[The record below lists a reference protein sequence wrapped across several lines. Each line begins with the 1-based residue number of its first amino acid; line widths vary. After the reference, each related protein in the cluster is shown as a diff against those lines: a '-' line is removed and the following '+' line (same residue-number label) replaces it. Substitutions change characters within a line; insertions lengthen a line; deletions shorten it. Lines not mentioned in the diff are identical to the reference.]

1 MESTI
6 RYKKRRHHALAL
18 LAIFV
23 FAAAFAQSQPAQSKP
38 ESLGFSSE
46 RLIRLHEAMQ
56 RPVDEKRLAGVVTLL
71 MRHGKLVEE
80 RSYGVKDMAS
90 GAPMTN
96 DTIFR
101 IYSMT
106 KPVTGVAMMILY
118 EEGKWHPTEPISKFI
133 PEFAGLKV
141 FKGMDANGEPA
152 TEPPIHPP
160 TMAELLTHTA
170 GFTYG
175 VFGSTPIDRL
185 YMARNWLG
193 ATSLHDMMQRFASI
207 PLLYQPGSK
216 WVYSVS
222 MDIQG
227 YIIEKISG
235 KPLPEF
241 MEERIFKPLHMT
253 DTGFFV
259 PKEKRARFATL
270 YSGGPD
276 GTLVATGQAF
286 GSKADYAS
294 MPGAPSGGGGLVSTA
309 RDYARFAQMLLNHG
323 ELDGTR
329 ILSPATVD
337 LMTSNHL
344 APKLMTGEF
353 SIGKAVMRPGHGWG
367 YDLAVFNDPATADE
381 VVGKGTFYW
390 EGAAAT
396 WFWIDPANDLVFV
409 GMTQRMYGEGQP
421 PMNHYSRPTVYGALI
436 HPKM

>member
-1 MESTI
+1 MESI
-6 RYKKRRHHALAL
+6 VRHCHKLAL
-18 LAIFV
+18 LAVPIFAGV
-23 FAAAFAQSQPAQSKP
+23 SACAQPAQPKP

-46 RLIRLHEAMQ
+46 RLGRLHEAMQ
-56 RPVDEKRLAGVVTLL
+56 RPVEDKSLAGVVTLL

-96 DTIFR
+96 ETIFR

-118 EEGKWHPTEPISKFI
+118 EEGKWHPSDPVSKFL
-133 PEFAGLKV
+133 PEFGDVKV
-141 FKGMDANGEPA
+141 FHGVDANGA
-152 TEPPIHPP
+152 TITEPPVHKP

-170 GFTYG
+170 GLTYG
-175 VFGSTPIDRL
+175 LFGSTPVDKMYL
-185 YMARNWLG
+185 AKNCFASG
-193 ATSLHDMMQRFASI
+193 NLHDLATCFAGL

-227 YIIEKISG
+227 YIIEKLSG

-241 MEERIFKPLHMT
+241 MEERIFKPLRMT
-253 DTGFFV
+253 DTAFFV

-270 YSGGPD
+270 YSGTPAGKLIVTGEASGP
-276 GTLVATGQAF
+276 
-286 GSKADYAS
+286 KADFVS

-323 ELDGTR
+323 ELDGAR

-344 APKLMTGEF
+344 SPKLLTGEF
-353 SIGKAVMRPGHGWG
+353 SIGNAVMRPGHGWG
-367 YDLAVFNDPATADE
+367 YDLAVFDDPPTADE
-381 VVGKGTFYW
+381 IVGKGTFYW

-396 WFWIDPANDLVFV
+396 WFWVDPTNDLVFV
-409 GMTQRMYGEGQP
+409 GMTQRMFGNGQP
-421 PMNHYSRPTVYGALI
+421 PMNHFSRPTVYGALV

>member
-1 MESTI
+1 M
-6 RYKKRRHHALAL
+6 RYKNCHHNALAL
-18 LAIFV
+18 LAML
-23 FAAAFAQSQPAQSKP
+23 AFASIVARAQPTQPKP

-46 RLIRLHEAMQ
+46 RLTRLHEAMQ

-71 MRHGKLVEE
+71 TRHGKLVEE
-80 RSYGVKDMAS
+80 RSYGVKDLAS

-118 EEGKWHPTEPISKFI
+118 EEGKWHPTDPISKFI

-185 YMARNWLG
+185 YMAKNWLG

-309 RDYARFAQMLLNHG
+309 KDYSRFAQMLLNHG
-323 ELDGTR
+323 ELDGAR
-329 ILSPATVD
+329 IISPATVD

-409 GMTQRMYGEGQP
+409 GMTQRMYGDGQP
-421 PMNHYSRPTVYGALI
+421 PMNHFSRPTVYGALI
-436 HPKM
+436 DPKK

>member
-1 MESTI
+1 MQSTVCC
-6 RYKKRRHHALAL
+6 RTSPYNTLAL
-18 LAIFV
+18 LALLVFSPIF
-23 FAAAFAQSQPAQSKP
+23 AFAQPTQPNP
-38 ESLGFSSE
+38 ESLGFSPE
-46 RLIRLHEAMQ
+46 RLGRLHEAMQ
-56 RPVDEKRLAGVVTLL
+56 RPVDEKGLAGVVTLL
-71 MRHGKLVEE
+71 MRHGKLVEQ
-80 RSYGVKDMAS
+80 RSYGTKDMAS

-118 EEGKWHPTEPISKFI
+118 EEGKWHPTDPVSKFI
-133 PEFAGLKV
+133 PEFADLKV
-141 FKGMDANGEPA
+141 FKDVGANGA
-152 TEPPIHPP
+152 MITEPPVHPP

-175 VFGSTPIDRL
+175 LFGSTPIDKV
-185 YMARNWLG
+185 YMARNCFG
-193 ATSLHDMMQRFASI
+193 AANLHVMTQCFAGM

-227 YIIEKISG
+227 YLIEKLSG

-241 MEERIFKPLHMT
+241 MEERIFKPLRMQ

-259 PKEKRARFATL
+259 PKEKRTRFATL
-270 YSGGPD
+270 YSGDPD
-276 GTLVATGQAF
+276 GKLVVTGQAS
-286 GSKADYAS
+286 GPKADFVS
-294 MPGAPSGGGGLVSTA
+294 QPGAPSGGGGLVSTA

-344 APKLMTGEF
+344 SPRLLTGEF
-353 SIGKAVMRPGHGWG
+353 SIGKAVMRPGHGLG
-367 YDLAVFNDPATADE
+367 YDLAVYNDPPAADE
-381 VVGKGTFYW
+381 IVGKGTFYW

-396 WFWIDPANDLVFV
+396 WFWVDPANELVFV
-409 GMTQRMYGEGQP
+409 GMTQRMFGNGQP
-421 PMNHYSRPTVYGALI
+421 AMNHLSRPPVYGALI